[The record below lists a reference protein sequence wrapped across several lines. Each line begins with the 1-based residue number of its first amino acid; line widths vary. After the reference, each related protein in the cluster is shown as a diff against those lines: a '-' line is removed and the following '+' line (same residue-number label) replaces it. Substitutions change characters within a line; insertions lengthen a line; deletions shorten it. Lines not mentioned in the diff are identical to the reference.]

1 MGKAIS
7 HASSLVNYLFKEEKA
22 SKILD
27 SEGIDLSS
35 PKAIVGDLEMIK
47 NSRLKNQYLSLV
59 ISPAELETSDDLL
72 KKLMKDT
79 LNELGL
85 IDNQYVAVIHDNTAH
100 KHLHI
105 LVNRTDYNGKTFNDS
120 YIGLRAKEYSKELA
134 MKYNLESAYDK
145 QNAKK
150 NKTTLKNSDYHKQ
163 LGGSI
168 EYAKKVLNEILY
180 KPTTQHVD
188 QIYDHMRS
196 KGIEVNI
203 TQHKNKTYGVSLEH
217 DGQKMKASDVSRLL
231 SLKLLENGDY
241 TANNKLQPILDR
253 NTIHANTKRT
263 ERDILKD
270 MVSDPG
276 NQSAYLQEIRALKAS
291 MISKSNKKED
301 EMENDHKLKK
311 KKKSK
316 KGKQLGMRVKY

>member
-1 MGKAIS
+1 MGRAIS

-22 SKILD
+22 AKILD

-47 NSRLKNQYLSLV
+47 NNRLKNQYLSMV
-59 ISPAELETSDDLL
+59 ISPAELGTTDEML

-79 LNELGL
+79 LAELGL
-85 IDNQYVAVIHDNTAH
+85 LENQYVAVIHDNTEH

-150 NKTTLKNSDYHKQ
+150 NKTSLKNSEYHKQ

-168 EYAKKVLNEILY
+168 EYAKKILNEVLNN
-180 KPTTQHVD
+180 PTTQHVD
-188 QIYDHMRS
+188 QIYDHLRS
-196 KGIEVNI
+196 KGIDVNI

-217 DGQKMKASDVSRLL
+217 DGHKMKASDVSRLL
-231 SLKLLENGDY
+231 SLKLLENGGY

-270 MVSDPG
+270 IASDPG
-276 NQSAYLQEIRALKAS
+276 NQSAYLQEMRALKATMVS
-291 MISKSNKKED
+291 NLNKKDDD
-301 EMENDHKLKK
+301 EMENDQKL

>member
-1 MGKAIS
+1 MIIMGKAIS

-59 ISPAELETSDDLL
+59 ISPA
-72 KKLMKDT
+72 K
-79 LNELGL
+79 
-85 IDNQYVAVIHDNTAH
+85 
-100 KHLHI
+100 
-105 LVNRTDYNGKTFNDS
+105 
-120 YIGLRAKEYSKELA
+120 
-134 MKYNLESAYDK
+134 LESVYDK

-150 NKTTLKNSDYHKQ
+150 NKTSLKNSDYHKQ
-163 LGGSI
+163 LGGAI

-231 SLKLLENGDY
+231 SLKLLENGGY

>member
-1 MGKAIS
+1 MIIMGKAIS

-100 KHLHI
+100 KHLHV

-145 QNAKK
+145 QNVKK
-150 NKTTLKNSDYHKQ
+150 NKTSLKNSDYHKQ
-163 LGGSI
+163 
-168 EYAKKVLNEILY
+168 
-180 KPTTQHVD
+180 
-188 QIYDHMRS
+188 
-196 KGIEVNI
+196 
-203 TQHKNKTYGVSLEH
+203 
-217 DGQKMKASDVSRLL
+217 KMKASDDSRLL

-311 KKKSK
+311 KNV
-316 KGKQLGMRVKY
+316 LP